1 MAHPRLGSCV
11 KNEKGNSGRW
21 RTERGKKGRRV
32 AGPFTMLHARIK
44 QRVNGQTNERRTRS
58 EAAPHRAITFANAK
72 CTSVRTA
79 RLSDVSRWAG
89 HQDGDSS
96 EK

>member
-21 RTERGKKGRRV
+21 RTERRKKGRRV

-44 QRVNGQTNERRTRS
+44 QRVNGQTDQRTTNEKQGR
-58 EAAPHRAITFANAK
+58 AAPSYYIRQRQVH
-72 CTSVRTA
+72 VRPYGETA
-79 RLSDVSRWAG
+79 RRQPVSR
-89 HQDGDSS
+89 SS
-96 EK
+96 RR

>member
-32 AGPFTMLHARIK
+32 VGPFTMLHARIK
-44 QRVNGQTNERRTRS
+44 QRVNGHRTDQRTTNEKRGR
-58 EAAPHRAITFANAK
+58 AAPSHYIRQRQVH
-72 CTSVRTA
+72 VRPYGETV
-79 RLSDVSRWAG
+79 RRQPVGWSSRR
-89 HQDGDSS
+89 
-96 EK
+96 